1 MPKFTV
7 EDLEGTL
14 HHIKDFEVDSK
25 GQPTEIACNY
35 LVGWT
40 LIPPWIMGGG
50 LANFCPV
57 NSLDGAGQRGRG
69 SGASHA
75 PSIIR
80 GTAAAT
86 PPHPKH

>member
-14 HHIKDFEVDSK
+14 HHIKDFELDSK

-50 LANFCPV
+50 LANVCPV